1 MSLIIAIHVIVCIL
15 LIGIILI
22 QAGRGGGLVEGFSS
36 VESMFGTKTNTFLTR
51 TTTVLST
58 LFLVTCLSLA
68 FFSAKQS
75 RSLMQGIVTQ
85 EQREQ
90 PSLKPTPVTEKTA
103 GESQLAPTQ
112 AVQENIPK
120 QEAAQQG
127 VTETVTQEA
136 PKSE

>member
-1 MSLIIAIHVIVCIL
+1 M

-22 QAGRGGGLVEGFSS
+22 QAGRGGGLVEGFSG

-68 FFSAKQS
+68 FLSAKQS
-75 RSLMQGIVTQ
+75 RSLMQDIKTQ
-85 EQREQ
+85 KQQEQ
-90 PSLKPTPVTEKTA
+90 PSLKPTAVTEKTT

-112 AVQENIPK
+112 AAQENIPK
-120 QEAAQQG
+120 QEAVQQG